1 MSTKKRKI
9 ELLAPASSVEAFYVA
24 VDHGADAIYLGLK
37 DFSAR
42 ASAENFDYDSLK
54 SCIKYAHVVGVKVYV
69 ALNTV
74 VKDSEL
80 DRWYES
86 VDQAYLAGA
95 DAVIVADVYLAS
107 IVKQHY
113 PDMQVHLSTQAGV
126 NNVEGAVFA
135 KHMGIDRVILARET
149 AIEDVEKIAKVIPTE
164 VFVQGALCSSYS
176 GHCYLSSFVGGNSG
190 NRGRCKQPCRRE
202 YSLDGSQ
209 ANYAISLSDL
219 SIDKHLKRLVKS
231 GIVSLKIEG
240 RLRST
245 EYVAKALDYYNAKLY
260 GVGEPDL
267 DSLKRT
273 FNRGDYT
280 EGLAFGK
287 TKSILSP
294 KVQGHLGLKI
304 GKVVRV
310 SPTKIYVD
318 GEIPSRGNGY
328 KIIRDGVEVGSAS
341 SWDVADT
348 SPYPLSYRGEVRV
361 GDDVHITL
369 DKALD
374 ISTPKRK
381 ADISVTVFMKVGD
394 CHATVKCGDYKV
406 KAKSAVA
413 PQMALTSPIK
423 GEDIKDCM
431 LKVDEYP
438 FRLVKLRTTVKGD
451 LFMPKSHLN
460 ALRRTL
466 YELLYESIGQ
476 TNRTSRLKDI
486 PTISLPSV
494 ETYPSTALICD
505 SLEGVRLEGV
515 DQVIYSPKD
524 YLDISALDKWLIL
537 AGDKE
542 KYIYLPAFVSH
553 KGLAEFGQIVDRFDG
568 IYSDGLVGVSVST
581 LHRKPLWL
589 AVDSNITNSTS
600 FAIAKRYADRITVSK
615 EITLAEARDMLDA
628 GAYYYT
634 AGSIRVMEFEYC
646 PKGYSCRNCDKGD
659 FTLTDYR
666 DREYKVRRYSLDGC
680 HFEMYYDTPLKVKR
694 HHYNRLL
701 NGLTLS
707 CDEINAMIEGKPFAT
722 STPGHSEI
730 PVQ

>member
-9 ELLAPASSVEAFYVA
+9 ELLAPVSSVEAFYVA

-54 SCIKYAHVVGVKVYV
+54 TCIKYAHVVGVKVYV
-69 ALNTV
+69 ALNTI

-80 DRWYES
+80 NRWYES

-107 IVKQHY
+107 IVKQCY

-126 NNVEGAVFA
+126 NNLEGAMFA
-135 KHMGIDRVILARET
+135 KHLGIDRVILARET
-149 AIEDVEKIAKVIPTE
+149 NIEDIEKIAKVIPTE

-176 GHCYLSSFVGGNSG
+176 GHCYLSSFVGGCSG

-202 YSLDGSQ
+202 YSLDG
-209 ANYAISLSDL
+209 ATPDYAISLSDL
-219 SIDKHLKRLVKS
+219 SINKNLKRLVKS

-245 EYVAKALDYYNAKLY
+245 EYLAKALDYYNAKLY
-260 GVGEPDL
+260 SIGEPDL

-294 KVQGHLGLKI
+294 KVQGHLGLKV

-310 SPTKIYVD
+310 SPSKIYVD
-318 GEIPSRGNGY
+318 GETPSRGNGY
-328 KIIRDGVEVGSAS
+328 KIIRGGIEVGSAS
-341 SWDVADT
+341 SWDKATT

-361 GDDVHITL
+361 GDEVHITL

-381 ADISVTVFMKVGD
+381 ADITVTVFMKEGD

-406 KAKSAVA
+406 KAKSLVA

-438 FRLVKLRTTVKGD
+438 FRLVKLRTTVKGS

-466 YELLYESIGQ
+466 YELLYESMS
-476 TNRTSRLKDI
+476 RVDRVSRLRDI
-486 PTISLPSV
+486 PTLSLPRV
-494 ETYPSTALICD
+494 ETSSTALICD
-505 SLEGVRLEGV
+505 NLEGVRLDKV
-515 DQVIYSPKD
+515 DSLIYSPRD
-524 YLDISALDKWLIL
+524 YLDHTSMEKWLTL

-581 LHRKPLWL
+581 LHHLPLWL
-589 AVDSNITNSTS
+589 AVDANISNSTS
-600 FAIAKRYADRITVSK
+600 YSIAKRYADRLTVSK
-615 EITLAEARDMLDA
+615 EITLKEASDMLEA
-628 GAYYYT
+628 GAYYYS

-646 PKGYSCRNCDKGD
+646 PKGYECRDCDKGD
-659 FTLTDYR
+659 LTLTDYM
-666 DREYKVRRYSLDGC
+666 DRVYKVRRYSLDGC
-680 HFEMYYDTPLKVKR
+680 HFEMYYDTLLKVKP

-707 CDEINAMIEGKPFAT
+707 CDEINAMIDGKPFDT
-722 STPGHSEI
+722 IYTPGHSEI